1 MPLPSTVLGVIP
13 KTNNRKRYNNMTK
26 RERQAFCNQI
36 CKEVYDDAIA
46 ELNATCKFKRLRRCS
61 AVVFETEHYFI
72 LQSYRTPIA
81 VIAKSTDTLYDV
93 LRYVY
98 GYTATSAQ
106 HISKFEKDY
115 GRGKWNCEMRL
126 TYRG

>member
-1 MPLPSTVLGVIP
+1 
-13 KTNNRKRYNNMTK
+13 MTK
-26 RERQAFCNQI
+26 RENQALCNQI

-46 ELNATCKFKRLRRCS
+46 ELNAACKYKRLRRCS

-72 LQSYRTPIA
+72 LQSYHTPIA

>member
-1 MPLPSTVLGVIP
+1 
-13 KTNNRKRYNNMTK
+13 MTK
-26 RERQAFCNQI
+26 RENQAFCNEI
-36 CKEVYDDAIA
+36 CIEVYEDAMK
-46 ELNATCKFKRLRRCS
+46 ELNGNYTFNRLRTCS
-61 AVVFETEHYFI
+61 AVVYETSHYYI
-72 LQSYRTPIA
+72 LKSYRTIIA
-81 VIAKSTDTLYDV
+81 VIDKASDTLYDV

-115 GRGKWNCEMRL
+115 CRGKWNCAMRL

>member
-1 MPLPSTVLGVIP
+1 
-13 KTNNRKRYNNMTK
+13 MTK

-46 ELNATCKFKRLRRCS
+46 ELNATCKFKRLRSCS

-81 VIAKSTDTLYDV
+81 VIAKSTDTLYDA

-98 GYTATSAQ
+98 GYTSTSAQ
-106 HISKFEKDY
+106 HVSKFEKDY
-115 GRGKWNCEMRL
+115 CRDKWNCEMRL
-126 TYRG
+126 TFRGI